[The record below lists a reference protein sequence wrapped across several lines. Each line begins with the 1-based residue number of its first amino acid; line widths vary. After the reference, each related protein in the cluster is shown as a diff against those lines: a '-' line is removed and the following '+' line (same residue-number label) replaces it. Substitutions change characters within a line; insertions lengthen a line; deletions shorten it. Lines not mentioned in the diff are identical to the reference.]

1 MVYDAMGVTFL
12 LLRPASSGAS
22 HCGLISRIASRF
34 IHPHIHP
41 SCAWAAIVTFQTRVD
56 NHTGWGKRTTLSTG
70 RCRSAR
76 GHCLHTEDLRQD
88 LIGFVIIR
96 YKSWFYTWWNP
107 THVITGYASVTR
119 RRLDIL
125 RASRRVVTR
134 EMSPNIDGYP
144 REGSFSTFTT
154 PSRTVRFTD

>member
-1 MVYDAMGVTFL
+1 ML
-12 LLRPASSGAS
+12 LSCFSAPRRPVLPS
-22 HCGLISRIASRF
+22 HCRLISRIASRF
-34 IHPHIHP
+34 IHP

-56 NHTGWGKRTTLSTG
+56 NQRLGETNDMG

-96 YKSWFYTWWNP
+96 YKSWFIRGGTRLEKTESP
-107 THVITGYASVTR
+107 DPSTSSLDASVTR